1 MEKGNS
7 TVHRSGNG
15 AAYQVLLHIV
25 KAKCFRRK
33 PILWTTFIGRIK
45 LALAN

>member
-1 MEKGNS
+1 VEKGNS
-7 TVHRSGNG
+7 TVIEAGNG
-15 AAYQVLLHIV
+15 AAYQGLLHIV

-33 PILWTTFIGRIK
+33 PILWTAFIGRIK